1 MRDRFPLLL
10 LASLTLGLAS
20 GYPLALPTTQ
30 PLIAQAQSSEDLS
43 QNDLKPGDRGKPV
56 RVLQHLLKE
65 LGYFEGEIDGDYGES
80 TQTAVTNFQTSV
92 GLDANGI
99 SDPQT
104 WEQIKAAHQEKGE
117 SAESDRDSTEAQK
130 QPRRGSR
137 KRLVWI
143 GGGLLLVT
151 GIVGSLLFMLLK
163 AFDRSIGPQQ
173 PLAIDGAD
181 DDVEN
186 FNRDYGALL
195 DSIDDPEIEES
206 ETPPVPKARDRGSKF
221 LKATRSKLI
230 KKEKPPA
237 IPAAQ
242 NEPPPIPPA
251 KTNKTKPK
259 HKTQPQI
266 NESLALKPKERL
278 PRVDGIEELIK
289 DLQEPQLEKRR
300 KAIWE
305 LAQRAD
311 SRAVQPL
318 IGLLIDADSQQR
330 GLILEALTR
339 IGTRTLKPM
348 NRALTIALQDENAQ
362 VRKNAIRDLTQ
373 MYDSIANLS
382 KFLYLAADDP
392 DPEVQET
399 ARWAIEQLNSIKTP
413 NISGESQQDD
423 NR

>member
-10 LASLTLGLAS
+10 LASITVGLAS
-20 GYPLALPTTQ
+20 GYPLSSPTTQ
-30 PLIAQAQSSEDLS
+30 PLIAQAQSGEDLS

-65 LGYFEGEIDGDYGES
+65 LGYFEGEIDGDYGGS
-80 TQTAVTNFQTSV
+80 TQAAVTSFQTSV
-92 GLDANGI
+92 GLEANGI

-104 WEQIKAAHQEKGE
+104 WEQIKAAHQAKGE
-117 SAESDRDSTEAQK
+117 SAESDSDAGKVEK
-130 QPRRGSR
+130 KPRRGSR
-137 KRLVWI
+137 RRLVWI

-163 AFDRSIGPQQ
+163 AFDRSIGPQKT
-173 PLAIDGAD
+173 LELDDTDKEAD
-181 DDVEN
+181 EFD
-186 FNRDYGALL
+186 RDYGALL
-195 DSIDDPEIEES
+195 DSIDDDPEIEEP
-206 ETPPVPKARDRGSKF
+206 EPPPIPKKRDRGNKLS
-221 LKATRSKLI
+221 KATRSKFL
-230 KKEKPPA
+230 KKEDPPA
-237 IPAAQ
+237 IPPIQ
-242 NEPPPIPPA
+242 NEPPPIPPVKA
-251 KTNKTKPK
+251 NKIKSK
-259 HKTQPQI
+259 RKTQTKI
-266 NESLALKPKERL
+266 NESLALKSKERL
-278 PRVDGIEELIK
+278 PKIDGIEELIK

-330 GLILEALTR
+330 GLILEALAQ

-373 MYDSIANLS
+373 MYESIANLS

-399 ARWAIEQLNSIKTP
+399 ARWAIEQLNAIKTP
-413 NISGESQQDD
+413 NISGDSQ
-423 NR
+423 